1 MLLRATTTVPVSW
14 VAGDPDTKTRRVH
27 EKTHNEHNGTHTY
40 LNLRVFNYIFT
51 SLQAATYF
59 IAHLHI
65 VAYVDV
71 LRCRLRRRQAAQIPL
86 MRRSRTVLWRR
97 RPAQNSAQGWIIS
110 SFNRVKNPSTIRD
123 SYSYKNAIC
132 ATVISW
138 VAGDPAAA
146 K

>member
-27 EKTHNEHNGTHTY
+27 EKSHKEPNWTQIY
-40 LNLRVFNYIFT
+40 LELRVFNYIST
-51 SLQAATYF
+51 LLQVAACF
-59 IAHLHI
+59 IAHGG
-65 VAYVDV
+65 VTYVDV
-71 LRCRLRRRQAAQIPL
+71 LRCRLRRQQTAQIPL
-86 MRRSRTVLWRR
+86 MRRSSTVQWRR
-97 RPAQNSAQGWIIS
+97 RPAQNSAQGWIFRS
-110 SFNRVKNPSTIRD
+110 SNRVKNPSTIRD

-138 VAGDPAAA
+138 VAGDPATA